1 MFVRSRFIQFSPTTI
16 TSLSRIRQST
26 LTSLAFNAD
35 SDGTQLDPVGA
46 RCLPLSRFDLVS
58 ADNVIAH
65 KPFDGNFQRSILP
78 DGVLSSHRF
87 IRRCLRN
94 GDLGSAR
101 REFEKIPVKTNF
113 SWNLILSGYS
123 KPGKLKEALLLFH
136 RIAQPDIFSFNIL
149 LSCYFQNGDLEAAHL
164 FFDKMPVKDSASWN
178 TMISGFSHN
187 GKMTEALQV
196 FQAMPEKNDVAWSA
210 MISGYIQNGNLDSA
224 VNLFEQAPLSDKG
237 VFSWTAM
244 ITGYMTFGHT
254 KLARELFDEA
264 PVRNLVT
271 WNSMVSGY
279 VRNFQGEDAL
289 KLFKMMIE
297 FCVRPNPSTFS
308 SVLLACSELSAVTLG
323 KQIHQFIYKSPLY
336 LNTTCGTS
344 LLSMYCKFGVLQ
356 DASKM
361 FEEMPRRDVV
371 TWNAM
376 ISGFAQHGIGKKA
389 IELFDE
395 MRLVGNKPNWITF
408 VGVLLACNHA
418 GLVKLGMHY
427 FDSMERDYE
436 VVPRPVHYTC
446 MVDLLG
452 RAGLL
457 SEAVE
462 LINKMPFKP
471 HTAIFGTLLGA
482 CRIHKNLKLAEY
494 AAEKLL
500 ELDPRSSAGYVQLAN
515 IYAAMNKWNEVA
527 RIRQH
532 MKNSNVVKT
541 PGYSRIE
548 VRGIVHEFRSGDRV
562 HSELGLIEKK
572 LIDLEKRMKL
582 AGYVPDLDCALHDV
596 EEERKALILSRHSEK
611 LAIAFG
617 LISMPPGVPILIFKN
632 LRVCGDCHS
641 ATKFISLVE
650 KREIIVRDTS
660 RFHHFSNGSCSCG
673 DYW

>member
-1 MFVRSRFIQFSPTTI
+1 M
-16 TSLSRIRQST
+16 
-26 LTSLAFNAD
+26 
-35 SDGTQLDPVGA
+35 
-46 RCLPLSRFDLVS
+46 VS
-58 ADNVIAH
+58 ADNVTTH
-65 KPFDGNFQRSILP
+65 KQFDGISHGSILP
-78 DGVLSSHRF
+78 DGVLSTHRL

-94 GDLGSAR
+94 GDLDSAR
-101 REFEKIPVKTNF
+101 RAFEKIPVKTNF

-123 KPGKLKEALLLFH
+123 KPGKMKEALQLFH
-136 RIAQPDIFSFNIL
+136 RIPQPDIFSFNIL
-149 LSCYFQNGDLEAAHL
+149 LSCYFQNSDLGSALL
-164 FFDKMPVKDSASWN
+164 FFQKLPVKDSASWN
-178 TMISGFSHN
+178 TMISGLSRH
-187 GKMTEALQV
+187 GKMTEARQV
-196 FQAMPEKNDVAWSA
+196 FEAMPEKNDVAWSA

-224 VNLFEQAPLSDKG
+224 VELFERAASSEKG

-244 ITGYMTFGHT
+244 ITGYMAFGHT
-254 KLARELFDEA
+254 KVARELFDEA

-279 VRNFQGEDAL
+279 VRNFQAEDAL

-297 FCVRPNPSTFS
+297 LPVRPNPSTFS
-308 SVLLACSELSAVTLG
+308 SILLVCSELSAVALG
-323 KQIHQFIYKSPLY
+323 KQIHQLIYKLPLY

-344 LLSMYCKFGVLQ
+344 LLSMYCKCGVLQ
-356 DASKM
+356 DASKL
-361 FEEMPRRDVV
+361 FEEMPSRDVV

-395 MRLVGNKPNWITF
+395 MRLMGIKPNWITF

-418 GLVKLGMHY
+418 GLVDLGMHY
-427 FDSMERDYE
+427 FNSMERDYE
-436 VVPRPVHYTC
+436 LEPKPDHYTC
-446 MVDLLG
+446 VVDLLG

-457 SEAVE
+457 TEAVE
-462 LINKMPFKP
+462 LINTMPFKP
-471 HTAIFGTLLGA
+471 HLAIFGTLLGA

-494 AAEKLL
+494 AAQKLL
-500 ELDPRSSAGYVQLAN
+500 ELDPQSSAGYVQLAN
-515 IYAAMNKWNEVA
+515 VYAAMNRWSEVA
-527 RIRQH
+527 RIRQQ

-541 PGYSRIE
+541 PGYSWIE
-548 VRGIVHEFRSGDRV
+548 VKGIVHEFRSGDRV
-562 HSELGLIEKK
+562 HPELDRIEKK

-596 EEERKALILSRHSEK
+596 EEERKELILSRHSEK
-611 LAIAFG
+611 LTIAFG
-617 LISMPPGVPILIFKN
+617 LISIPPGAPIRIFKN